1 MTRTE
6 QLGLCTWVES
16 DPVSLTQMNENFT
29 RLDAAGGKALSRADA
44 ANVNLAGLLLHSR
57 HAGED
62 ISFAQRVMVAD
73 LTRRE
78 DTAQYSQLY
87 FSSAG
92 ARLLSEGYSGEEKAI
107 RNPGGTSIVVYNNV
121 SPLKIWTF
129 TPSAY
134 GRLSKITIK
143 MSANSY
149 GSFTD
154 QLFLYS
160 GGVLVA
166 SSDEYVKSD
175 SNAVLSFD
183 YEFSNFLL
191 DPNKSYD
198 LYFNTTWAS
207 TRTISSATITA
218 APQIYTSGWSI
229 SRAVQLPEDAE
240 RAVVHLYAAGTA
252 PTLERRFDGGAWSTV
267 SAAATLSAASQTG
280 AACKLYRYEIAL
292 SGGET
297 MQLRVRQPAA
307 DSVAYGLSA
316 AIL

>member
-29 RLDAAGGKALSRADA
+29 RLDAAGGKAISRADA
-44 ANVNLAGLLLHSR
+44 ANINLAGLLLHSR

-62 ISFAQRVMVAD
+62 VSFAQRAMVAD
-73 LTRRE
+73 LTRIS
-78 DTAQYSQLY
+78 DAAQYSQLY
-87 FSSAG
+87 FSSNG
-92 ARLLSEGYSGEEKAI
+92 ARLLDAGYAGETKAVRTASGA
-107 RNPGGTSIVVYNNV
+107 NFVVYNSV

-129 TPSAY
+129 RPSGY
-134 GRLSKITIK
+134 GALTKITIK

-154 QLFLYS
+154 QMFLYS

-166 SSDEYVKSD
+166 SSDEYVKAD
-175 SNAVLSFD
+175 TEAVLSFD
-183 YEFSNFLL
+183 YIFSNFVL

-207 TRTISSATITA
+207 TRTITEATITA
-218 APQIYTSGWSI
+218 TPLVYTSGWLL
-229 SRAVQLPEDAE
+229 SRSAQLPDGAE
-240 RAVVHLYAAGTA
+240 RAIVNVYAGGTQLM
-252 PTLERRFDGGAWSTV
+252 LERRFDGGAWSAVT
-267 SAAATLSAASQTG
+267 AASTSSAASQTG
-280 AACKLYRYEIAL
+280 AACKLYRYEIVLNGATTL
-292 SGGET
+292 
-297 MQLRVRQPAA
+297 QLRVRLPAA
-307 DSVAYGLSA
+307 DSVVYGFSG